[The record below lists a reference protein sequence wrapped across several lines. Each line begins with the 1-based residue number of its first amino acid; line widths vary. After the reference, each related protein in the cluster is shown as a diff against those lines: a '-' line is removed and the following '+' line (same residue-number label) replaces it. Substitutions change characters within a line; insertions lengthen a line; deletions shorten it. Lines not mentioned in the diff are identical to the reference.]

1 MRFPY
6 PLLYFFPETYNMM
19 LVDSKTVGK
28 RKGMDIIMKE
38 NIISQT
44 ILNLRKKAGITQD
57 ELAAALHISAQA
69 VSKWE
74 TDTCLPDTKILPL
87 IAEYFNVSIDYL
99 FYGEDV
105 VYNEIYDKVQ
115 SKTASYPQM
124 SKESYE
130 DAHKLFAAA
139 HHGISHGNLGGYTFI
154 CDKPSH
160 ISDFNGLSLL
170 SAEGYGAIITRD
182 FFTNITGAT
191 LDFSQPIFDVLSRP
205 NVLAVISAIISMSDI
220 SISEITEKLALGDQE
235 IQQALNE
242 GISCGL
248 IIEKISKHPAL
259 GKTYEIA
266 GAYHTCLCIV
276 LATMEMQRKSLEGIL
291 CCMGYGDY
299 PITLFHSDFRPA
311 GEKIL

>member
-1 MRFPY
+1 
-6 PLLYFFPETYNMM
+6 
-19 LVDSKTVGK
+19 
-28 RKGMDIIMKE
+28 MKE
-38 NIISQT
+38 CIINQT

-105 VYNEIYDKVQ
+105 VYSEIYDKVQ
-115 SKTASYPQM
+115 AQTASHPQM
-124 SKESYE
+124 SRESFE
-130 DAHKLFAAA
+130 DAHKLFSAA

-160 ISDFNGLSLL
+160 ISHVDGLSLL
-170 SAEGYGAIITRD
+170 STDGYGAIITRD
-182 FFTNITGAT
+182 FFRNITPAT
-191 LDFSQPIFDVLSRP
+191 LDFARPVFEALSRP
-205 NVLAVISAIISMSDI
+205 NVLTVVSAIISMSDI
-220 SISEITEKLALGDQE
+220 SISEITEKLDLGDRE
-235 IQQALNE
+235 IQQALDE

-248 IIEKISKHPAL
+248 VIEKISKHQVL

-266 GAYHTCLCIV
+266 DVYHTCLCIV
-276 LATMEMQRKSLEGIL
+276 LATMEMQRKSLDGIS
-291 CCMGYGDY
+291 CCMGFGDY
-299 PITLFHSDFRPA
+299 PIALD
-311 GEKIL
+311 K

>member
-1 MRFPY
+1 
-6 PLLYFFPETYNMM
+6 M
-19 LVDSKTVGK
+19 LEDTKTTDK
-28 RKGMDIIMKE
+28 RKEVKIVRESMI
-38 NIISQT
+38 NQT

-74 TDTCLPDTKILPL
+74 TDTCLPDTKTLPL

-105 VYNEIYDKVQ
+105 VYHEIYDKVQ
-115 SKTASYPQM
+115 QKTASYEQL
-124 SKESYE
+124 SRESFE
-130 DAHKLFAAA
+130 EAHKLFAAA
-139 HHGISHGNLGGYTFI
+139 HHGISHGNLGGYTFV

-160 ISDFNGLSLL
+160 ISDCGGLSLL

-182 FFTNITGAT
+182 FFTNITHAT
-191 LDFSQPIFDVLSRP
+191 LDFSRPIFDALSRP
-205 NVLAVISAIISMSDI
+205 NVLAVVSAIISMSDI
-220 SISEITEKLALGDQE
+220 SISEITEKLALDDQE
-235 IQQALNE
+235 IQQALEE

-248 IIEKISKHPAL
+248 IIEKISRHQAL

-266 GAYHTCLCIV
+266 GVYHTCLCIV
-276 LATMEMQRKSLEGIL
+276 LATMEMQRKSLDGIL

-299 PITLFHSDFRPA
+299 PIALDNHK
-311 GEKIL
+311 E